1 MKRNLSFPGWMFA
14 VIFSTCLAMSG
25 CLSAPIDIVQGIAD
39 ATFSVA
45 KTAVDVPLDVAGA
58 VVDIPHTNYK
68 INLTEER
75 EWTFDRGNAK
85 QTDVEACNGSIVVS
99 GTDRDQVV
107 VHAWKKVYAR
117 TRADVDKFM
126 AKIDLFA
133 QSEGDRIHAGF
144 HYPPDR
150 RHLSFSIHYEIQV
163 PQAMDLKLT
172 TDNARIQVHHVNGRI
187 TARTSNGGIEVADG
201 KYDADLN
208 TSNSA
213 VELNNVE
220 GGFHVETSNAAIRVK
235 QGKGHFTFN
244 TSNGSIELDDSSGR
258 FHART
263 SNASIRADRLRLAG
277 EGYFETDNASVQVA
291 ASDGIAPITIKT
303 SNGSIRLALP
313 GDFRGALEA
322 FAGNGHVKSE
332 FPISVREARSSQMVG
347 PIGNGGETKVYLRT
361 NNGGIDI
368 VQSRP

>member
-263 SNASIRADRLRLAG
+263 SNASMREKVILK
-277 EGYFETDNASVQVA
+277 
-291 ASDGIAPITIKT
+291 PITPPFRSRRATVSLPLPSRPPTVPSVWRCRGIFAARWKRSRVTAT
-303 SNGSIRLALP
+303 SNRNFPSASAKP
-313 GDFRGALEA
+313 AP
-322 FAGNGHVKSE
+322 VKWSAPSGTAE
-332 FPISVREARSSQMVG
+332 KPKS
-347 PIGNGGETKVYLRT
+347 T
-361 NNGGIDI
+361 
-368 VQSRP
+368 